1 MPLKCDE
8 WVVDCRC
15 YTLEMLLRD
24 LEARVNWG
32 SRQQPM
38 IHEFDMSGGGEKK
51 LVDDAD
57 LSLAFA
63 KRWMISCS
71 CLLMLRTNP

>member
-1 MPLKCDE
+1 MLVPGRIDLDPDGAFRLCVQFSPFKAKLNDGYSVDVPRKCDE

-32 SRQQPM
+32 SGQQHV
-38 IHEFDMSGGGEKK
+38 IHE
-51 LVDDAD
+51 L
-57 LSLAFA
+57 
-63 KRWMISCS
+63 
-71 CLLMLRTNP
+71 T